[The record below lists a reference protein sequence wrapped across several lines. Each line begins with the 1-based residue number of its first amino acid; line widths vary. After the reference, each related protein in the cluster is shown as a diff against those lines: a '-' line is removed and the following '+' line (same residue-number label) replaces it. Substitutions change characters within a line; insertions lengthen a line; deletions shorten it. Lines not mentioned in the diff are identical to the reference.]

1 MKRKKFVL
9 KELFHINRIPIILW
23 CAFTIFAIIW
33 VVISSLKTNREFFSN
48 VWGLFE
54 KPMFSNYYNVLFKYD
69 LGKSLI
75 NSIII
80 VSSTV
85 AGLLLVSTPAAYVLS
100 RIPFKGS
107 NLLAGVFSSGMGIP
121 AQLLLIPI
129 FVSFSRLGLVNTYP
143 GLIIIY
149 ITISIPFTVF
159 LLMGFMR
166 SLPSSLEEA
175 ATIDGASPFTIFT
188 KVMLPLCAPGI
199 VTACIYNFINAWNEF
214 LYALVVMNDS
224 AKYPLSV
231 GIRSLQVGMQYLGD
245 WVGLFAGF
253 VVVIIPTSI
262 LYFLLSRRLIEGI
275 TLGAIKG

>member
-1 MKRKKFVL
+1 MSFEDTVQEL
-9 KELFHINRIPIILW
+9 K
-23 CAFTIFAIIW
+23 
-33 VVISSLKTNREFFSN
+33 
-48 VWGLFE
+48 
-54 KPMFSNYYNVLFKYD
+54 
-69 LGKSLI
+69 
-75 NSIII
+75 
-80 VSSTV
+80 
-85 AGLLLVSTPAAYVLS
+85 
-100 RIPFKGS
+100 
-107 NLLAGVFSSGMGIP
+107 LLAGYSVQIEFSV
-121 AQLLLIPI
+121 LLIL